1 MKNRLPRVNE
11 LIQRELGTIIQRDF
25 EFPGVLVT
33 INDVAITPDL
43 KHASVYIGILGNALQ
58 AEEIM
63 EKLTAKR
70 AHLQK
75 RLMNRITLK
84 STPHLAFKLDTSVE
98 RGVRITNIMET
109 IDQEIGPDAWKTLP
123 PDGVPP
129 ED

>member
-1 MKNRLPRVNE
+1 V
-11 LIQRELGTIIQRDF
+11 D
-25 EFPGVLVT
+25 
-33 INDVAITPDL
+33 ITPDL
-43 KHASVYIGILGNALQ
+43 KHCAVYIGILGNALE

-63 EKLTAKR
+63 EKLNAKH

-84 STPHLAFKLDTSVE
+84 STPQLVFKLDNSIE

-109 IDQEIGPDAWKTLP
+109 IDREIGPDAWKTLTP
-123 PDGVPP
+123 EELHP